1 MSKPSPKR
9 PMTVEEIEA
18 TKLLAGVTYPIAS
31 WDKRFG
37 GHLQWAIQ
45 QEPPMISERAVAQL
59 WRMVLRY
66 RRQLPTQIRVKYVH
80 IAEGLAAPDL
90 RSKQYRVEREYQARI
105 DQMKR
110 EAAMQASNPAPP
122 SEPPPT
128 DKNQP
133 TLI

>member
-45 QEPPMISERAVAQL
+45 QTPPMISERAVAQL

-66 RRQLPTQIRVKYVH
+66 RRQLPTQIRVKYVR

-90 RSKQYRVEREYQARI
+90 RSHKYRAEREYQARLEKI
-105 DQMKR
+105 RHD
-110 EAAMQASNPAPP
+110 AAMQASQPAPP
-122 SEPPPT
+122 EPQPT
-128 DKNQP
+128 DPNQP
-133 TLI
+133 ALI